1 VPANHVPEASV
12 IRGAQALSGFIGR
25 KEKRRCLEKFYVKA
39 QGSTLESRKKLSR
52 LSQVEKRRIPSGAVK
67 CVDIRRN
74 TNGEGISLDL
84 Y

>member
-12 IRGAQALSGFIGR
+12 IRGTQALSGFTGR
-25 KEKRRCLEKFYVKA
+25 KEIRRRSDKFHVKSKRSPFEPHEKLLE
-39 QGSTLESRKKLSR
+39 LSK
-52 LSQVEKRRIPSGAVK
+52 VEKRGIPGGAVK